1 MTAGARQVTKV
12 DLTDVESRRS
22 AYALLDTSFRGLSE
36 RIAIAAE
43 LGAAWHE
50 VSTAFVAFV
59 DGEAVAHTGVI
70 EIPIVIAGRPRK
82 VAGVHAVCTRPEHR
96 GRGHAR
102 AVITEA
108 LHYVDS
114 RYDLAIL
121 TAGVPDIY
129 TRFGFRPVAE
139 TVFDMTPSSRPAV
152 AVRADMARRLSQHD
166 SVDLRVIHRL
176 LAAREPVSNVVASID
191 PGWLFLIDEVLTS
204 WGLRRVHHAASLDA
218 LIVFE
223 IEAGTLRIFDVVAA
237 RLPPLDA
244 ILRCIPEPFE
254 RVETYFAP
262 DRLEARVA
270 ATRPGDPADCL
281 MVRGEFDV
289 SAPFMLSHLARC

>member
-1 MTAGARQVTKV
+1 MKV
-12 DLTDVESRRS
+12 DLADSAVRS
-22 AYALLDTSFRGLSE
+22 ATYGLLDTSFSGLSA
-36 RIAIAAE
+36 RIAIAAD
-43 LGAAWHE
+43 LGAVWHE

-70 EIPIVIAGRPRK
+70 EIPMVIAGRPRK
-82 VAGVHAVCTRPEHR
+82 VAGVHAVCTRPGHR

-114 RYDLAIL
+114 RYDLAVL

-139 TVFDMTPSSRPAV
+139 TVFDLTPTSLPPV
-152 AVRADMARRLSQHD
+152 AVHADTARRLSQHD
-166 SVDLRVIHRL
+166 STDLRVTHRL
-176 LAAREPVSNVVASID
+176 LAAREPVSPVVASID
-191 PGWLFLIDEVLTS
+191 PGWLFLIDEVLAS
-204 WGLRRVHHAASLDA
+204 WGMRRVYHAASLDA

-223 IEAGTLRIFDVVAA
+223 MEAGTLRIFDIVAA
-237 RLPPLDA
+237 RLPPLAA

-270 ATRPGDPADCL
+270 GTRPGDPTDCL

-289 SAPFMLSHLARC
+289 SVPFMLSPLARC